1 MFFPYF
7 LVLTDSLVLT
17 EWMMN
22 LYSPASAATD
32 MDIDKTPDDEET
44 DDAATSKASKSA
56 RLEFIWTTGL
66 FVSYL
71 FDFLYLLQHHGTLLC
86 SRTMKKKY
94 R

>member
-1 MFFPYF
+1 MLFPYF
-7 LVLTDSLVLT
+7 LVPTDSLVLT

-22 LYSPASAATD
+22 LYSPASAD
-32 MDIDKTPDDEET
+32 MDIDKTPDNEET

-56 RLEFIWTTGL
+56 RLEFIWTTRL

-71 FDFLYLLQHHGTLLC
+71 FDFLCLLQHHGKLLC
-86 SRTMKKKY
+86 SRMMKKKY

>member
-1 MFFPYF
+1 MFSPYF

-22 LYSPASAATD
+22 LYSPASATTD
-32 MDIDKTPDDEET
+32 MDIDKTPVDEET
-44 DDAATSKASKSA
+44 ADAATSKASKSA

-71 FDFLYLLQHHGTLLC
+71 LDFLCLLQRSGMLLC

>member
-1 MFFPYF
+1 MFFLYF
-7 LVLTDSLVLT
+7 LVPTNFFVLI

-22 LYSPASAATD
+22 LYSPTSAATD
-32 MDIDKTPDDEET
+32 MDINKNPVDEET

-71 FDFLYLLQHHGTLLC
+71 LDILCLLQCHGTLLC
-86 SRTMKKKY
+86 SRTMKKY

>member
-1 MFFPYF
+1 MFSPYF

-22 LYSPASAATD
+22 LYSPTSAATD
-32 MDIDKTPDDEET
+32 MDINKNPVDEET
-44 DDAATSKASKSA
+44 DYAATSKASKSA
-56 RLEFIWTTGL
+56 RFEFIWTTGL
-66 FVSYL
+66 FVSYPY
-71 FDFLYLLQHHGTLLC
+71 DFLCLLQFHETLLC

>member
-1 MFFPYF
+1 MFSLYF
-7 LVLTDSLVLT
+7 RVPTDSIVLA

-32 MDIDKTPDDEET
+32 MDIDKTPVDEET
-44 DDAATSKASKSA
+44 ADAATSKASKSA
-56 RLEFIWTTGL
+56 RLKFIWTAGL

-71 FDFLYLLQHHGTLLC
+71 LDFLCLLQHHGTLLC
-86 SRTMKKKY
+86 FRTMKKKY